1 MDACIRE
8 VNRPYVVVSDKFEC
22 GLEQSRRL
30 LPQVEPRVIFL
41 ILFDQVQVEMV
52 FSSPVDG
59 DVERHDLFL
68 DLNVLLEFILDDV
81 CRDLADDL
89 LQCDVALE
97 GLIEV
102 LLEEGLADRQASE
115 VENLELLVNGQSV
128 A

>member
-1 MDACIRE
+1 M
-8 VNRPYVVVSDKFEC
+8 
-22 GLEQSRRL
+22 
-30 LPQVEPRVIFL
+30 IFL
-41 ILFDQVQVEMV
+41 VFFDQVEVEVV

-89 LQCDVALE
+89 LQCDVALKS
-97 GLIEV
+97 LIEV
-102 LLEEGLADRQASE
+102 LLEEGLADGQASE
-115 VENLELLVNGQSV
+115 VENLELLINGQSM

>member
-1 MDACIRE
+1 M
-8 VNRPYVVVSDKFEC
+8 
-22 GLEQSRRL
+22 
-30 LPQVEPRVIFL
+30 

-89 LQCDVALE
+89 LQRDVALE

-115 VENLELLVNGQSV
+115 VENLELLVNGQSM